1 MVSHVELRKSSVIIR
16 IVRVGLTCSE
26 KRVRGGSTR
35 SRIQKQSMMWDPHAK
50 EWQYAPGNRT
60 VPDTCFDR
68 ARVSHSHSLF
78 CTNKNQCLPTL
89 LVCQLSLI
97 FLSNNNHNTIIIQLG
112 VYFLRLLYKFH
123 HKVLKIELLK

>member
-1 MVSHVELRKSSVIIR
+1 MLRNCQRKKRITPIQYFLSIALDLNPKNMMVSHVELRKSSVIIR

-26 KRVRGGSTR
+26 NRVRGGSTR

-68 ARVSHSHSLF
+68 ARVSHFLF
-78 CTNKNQCLPTL
+78 CTNKVVPAHSSCLSIVTYL
-89 LVCQLSLI
+89 LV
-97 FLSNNNHNTIIIQLG
+97 
-112 VYFLRLLYKFH
+112 
-123 HKVLKIELLK
+123 